1 MSELRRLAPLPLA
14 FFAAHAGFHVHAGRP
29 EEALWTCTMANLIL
43 GVGLLGSMPTLIASA
58 VAWLIL
64 GNLLWAVDLC
74 SGGAF
79 YPTSLLTHV
88 GGLAVGVFALRVREW
103 PRGAWWRAALLL
115 LALQQAC
122 RGVTPRAANV
132 NLAFD
137 LYPGMDAFFP
147 SYGWYWVSLVAMCCV
162 IFGGAE
168 RWFRRD
174 ARARS
179 LDGGAAA

>member
-1 MSELRRLAPLPLA
+1 MSDVRRLAALPLA

-29 EEALWTCTMANLIL
+29 EEALWTCTMANLLL
-43 GVGLLGSMPTLIASA
+43 GVGLLGSVPTLIASA

-74 SGGAF
+74 AGGAF

-88 GGLAVGVFALRVREW
+88 GGLAVGASALRVFAW
-103 PRGAWWRAALLL
+103 PPGSWWRAALLL
-115 LALQQAC
+115 LALQQVC

-147 SYGWYWVSLVAMCCV
+147 GYRWYWASLVVMCCV
-162 IFGGAE
+162 VFGSAE
-168 RWFRRD
+168 WWFMRG
-174 ARARS
+174 ARARR
-179 LDGGAAA
+179 LDAGRAP